1 MNAESRRRGAGAV
14 PVGRQRAAVA
24 ALRRSLQREDGSLG
38 HPYFRDLIRCSH
50 RPARPIA
57 EEELLRACGRA
68 SVVYLGDFHADPACQ
83 EFASRLL
90 RALATHRPGLGLGV
104 EFVHARQ
111 QGALDLRQAGRLDDE
126 SFLRRIRYA
135 EEWGFPWAGY
145 RALLDQS
152 RALDVPVFALD
163 RSPRGG
169 AAQLGARDD
178 HAARRIVR
186 ILTEGRASRLLVFFG
201 ESHVTP
207 RRLPRRVE
215 AFGGAAGIS
224 CPFVTVLQDPEGA
237 YWESLEASA
246 APPRFADLGEGC
258 FAVFHTSPLERYE
271 RYRQVLDRWRG
282 EGLGEFD
289 SDLTPAVHHLIDLL
303 ARWLRVRPNRRRVR
317 HDGGWAETLRDCY
330 PEVYSGPDAGDLLRT
345 ILQEHGR
352 SPEEIE
358 EAAARFRER
367 GALYEPRSNTFFL
380 ERFRPG
386 PAAGE
391 AARFLRA
398 ALGGRLFRR
407 AEEEGKGDPAERAYG
422 QAYNEALAFL
432 GARWIDPVSVSETEI
447 GTAEASDFPSVE
459 FRIAWMEAHRAFEA
473 SGSSRPPRALLDP
486 LRKSRTT
493 RRALA
498 RDLGHRLGS
507 ELYARAR
514 AGSRDARVLRALF
527 TQALDPPHARRRLV
541 DLLRAS

>member
-1 MNAESRRRGAGAV
+1 MNAESRRPGAGAV
-14 PVGRQRAAVA
+14 HLGRQRAAVA
-24 ALRRSLQREDGSLG
+24 ALRKSLQREDGSLG
-38 HPYFRDLIRCSH
+38 HPYFRDLARCCR
-50 RPARPIA
+50 RPATPIS
-57 EEELLRACGRA
+57 EDELLRACGRA

-83 EFASRLL
+83 EYASRLL
-90 RALATHRPGLGLGV
+90 RALATRRPGLGLGV
-104 EFVHARQ
+104 EFVHTVQ
-111 QGALDLRQAGRLDDE
+111 QGALDLRQAGRLDDA
-126 SFLRRIRYA
+126 SFLRRIRYT

-152 RALDVPVFALD
+152 RALGVPVFALD

-215 AFGGAAGIS
+215 ALGARAGIAG
-224 CPFVTVLQDPEGA
+224 PFVTVLQDPEGA
-237 YWESLEASA
+237 YWESLEAGS
-246 APPRFADLGEGC
+246 APPRFGDLGEGC
-258 FAVFHTSPLERYE
+258 FAVFHTAPLERYE

-282 EGLGEFD
+282 EGFGEFD

-303 ARWLRVRPNRRRVR
+303 ARWLRVRPERRRIR
-317 HDGGWAETLRDCY
+317 HDGGWSETLRDSY
-330 PEVYSGPDAGDLLRT
+330 PEVYSGRDTADLLRT
-345 ILQEHGR
+345 ILREHGR

-358 EAAARFRER
+358 EATARFRER
-367 GALYEPRSNTFFL
+367 GALYEPRSNAFFL
-380 ERFRPG
+380 ERFLPG

-407 AEEEGKGDPAERAYG
+407 AEDDAERDPADRAYG
-422 QAYNEALAFL
+422 HAYNEALAFL
-432 GARWIDPVSVSETEI
+432 GARWVDPVSVPETAFEA
-447 GTAEASDFPSVE
+447 GDASDAPSVE
-459 FRIAWMEAHRAFEA
+459 FRLAWMEGHRVFEA
-473 SGSSRPPRALLDP
+473 SGGGRPPRALLEP
-486 LRKSRTT
+486 LRGSRTI

-507 ELYARAR
+507 ELYARVR
-514 AGSRDARVLRALF
+514 AGSLDARDLRSLF
-527 TQALDPPHARRRLV
+527 TRALDPPHARRRLLE
-541 DLLRAS
+541 LLRAS